1 MGPVGV
7 ALELV
12 GVGKGLFADGA
23 AVFVVGF
30 PVVRAE
36 QVGGVKSEGGTW
48 GSPAERRSGNPTRN
62 TKKSLK

>member
-36 QVGGVKSEGGTW
+36 QVGGVKSEGALGAAQLNVGVVILQETH
-48 GSPAERRSGNPTRN
+48 PC
-62 TKKSLK
+62 